1 MSLFDEAVTQY
12 LSDNTMASAGM
23 AMDGGQGGGEYTD
36 GDTYAPGDARLP
48 KVLGSTIKREGKVKK
63 IKKKKKAKKKLN
75 ESKSIYDYLLF
86 PPEGEDQESIVA
98 NIAKLQNKPNEAYR
112 GISSAEYKN
121 LIKNGFVVSR
131 GVGNTRKGIT
141 GSYVSDDVQLAG
153 RFAFHEYKKTGRG
166 YLLILDRDK
175 LPELNPADEGNYWTE
190 KIPKD
195 AVLKFINLQDLAR

>member
-1 MSLFDEAVTQY
+1 MRLFDETVAQY
-12 LSDNTMASAGM
+12 LTDNTMSSVGM
-23 AMDGGQGGGEYTD
+23 AASGGQGGGEHTD
-36 GDTYAPGDARLP
+36 GDTYASGDARLP
-48 KVLGSTIKREGKVKK
+48 KVLGSTIKRKGKV
-63 IKKKKKAKKKLN
+63 KKKKKAKKKLN

-86 PPEGEDQESIVA
+86 PPEGEDQENIVA
-98 NIAKLQNKPNEAYR
+98 NIAKLQSKPNEAYR

-121 LIKNGFVVSR
+121 LIKNGVVVSR

-175 LPELNPADEGNYWTE
+175 LPKLNPADEGNYWTE
-190 KIPKD
+190 KIPKE

>member
-1 MSLFDEAVTQY
+1 MRLFDEAIAQY
-12 LSDNTMASAGM
+12 LADNTMASVGM

-36 GDTYAPGDARLP
+36 GDTYAPGDTRLP
-48 KVLGSTIKREGKVKK
+48 KVLGATIKRKGKV
-63 IKKKKKAKKKLN
+63 KKKKKAKKKLN

-86 PPEGEDQESIVA
+86 PPEGEDQENITA
-98 NIAKLQNKPNEAYR
+98 NIAKLQSKPNEAYR

-121 LIKNGFVVSR
+121 LVNDGFVISR

-166 YLLILDRDK
+166 YLLVLDRDK

>member
-1 MSLFDEAVTQY
+1 MGLFDEAVTQY
-12 LSDNTMASAGM
+12 LSDNTMASVGM
-23 AMDGGQGGGEYTD
+23 AMDGGQGGGNYAD
-36 GDTYAPGDARLP
+36 GDTYAPGDVRLA
-48 KVLGSTIKREGKVKK
+48 KVLGSTITRKGKV
-63 IKKKKKAKKKLN
+63 KKKKKAKKKLN

-98 NIAKLQNKPNEAYR
+98 NIAKLQNNPNEAYR

>member
-1 MSLFDEAVTQY
+1 MALKLFDQLVTRY
-12 LSDNTMASAGM
+12 LTDNTTASAGM
-23 AMDGGQGGGEYTD
+23 AATGGQGGGD
-36 GDTYAPGDARLP
+36 FNAGDTYAPEDCRLP
-48 KVLGSTIKREGKVKK
+48 KVLGVTIKRKGKVKK
-63 IKKKKKAKKKLN
+63 KKKKSKKKLN

-98 NIAKLQNKPNEAYR
+98 NIAKLQNNPNEAYR

-141 GSYVSDDVQLAG
+141 GSYVSNDIQLAG
-153 RFAFHEYKKTGRG
+153 RFAFHEYKKNGRG
-166 YLLILDRDK
+166 YLLVLDRDK

-195 AVLKFINLQDLAR
+195 AVIKSISLQDLS